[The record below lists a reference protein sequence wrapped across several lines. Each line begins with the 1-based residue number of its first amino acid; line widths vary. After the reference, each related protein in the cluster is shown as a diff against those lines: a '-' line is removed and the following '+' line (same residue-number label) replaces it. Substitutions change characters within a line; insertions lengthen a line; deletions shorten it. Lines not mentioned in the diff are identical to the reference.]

1 MSLIHRRS
9 IKSGTSTDL
18 NNTNYM
24 YLDSAVRKADA
35 ISKQSGKSLVTE
47 LAPMI
52 SPMVEALQK
61 IVLSETASTEE
72 KLSAA
77 SLAQQM
83 LSKIVANETNA
94 RKQSVA
100 RSHVRVQKD
109 RLAERTA
116 KQADKRAKRAA
127 QVAEQLRQAERELG
141 LEGK

>member
-9 IKSGTSTDL
+9 IKSGTSTDE
-18 NNTNYM
+18 NNRNYWYM
-24 YLDSAVRKADA
+24 EQAVQKADA
-35 ISKQSGKSLVTE
+35 ISKQSGKSLVSE

-72 KLSAA
+72 KLQAA
-77 SLAQQM
+77 SLAQQI
-83 LSKIVANETNA
+83 LSKAVANETNA

-100 RSHVRVQKD
+100 GKHVRVQKD